1 MGVKVKGLDKIISN
15 LNKKMDEIEKLSMQ
29 GLIKA
34 VIFIRREMDKTP
46 PLIPIEF
53 GNLRGSFFSNP
64 IYIKRRPVVQ
74 FGFTAN
80 YAWFVHEMIDPD
92 INWKRPGSGPKF
104 LEAHLK
110 ANQKEILDI
119 IKKEIKD

>member
-1 MGVKVKGLDKIISN
+1 MATKVKGLDKIGKN
-15 LNKKMDEIEKLSMQ
+15 LNKKVNEYEKTSMA

-34 VIFIRREMDKTP
+34 VIYIRREMDLTP
-46 PLIPIEF
+46 PLIPIDF

-64 IYIKRRPVVQ
+64 IYLKGKPVVQ
-74 FGFTAN
+74 FGFTAF
-80 YAWFVHEMIDPD
+80 YAWFVHEKIDPG

-110 ANQKEILDI
+110 ANEKEILEI
-119 IKKEIKD
+119 IKNEVIK

>member
-1 MGVKVKGLDKIISN
+1 MATKVKGLDKIVKN
-15 LNKKMDEIEKLSMQ
+15 LNKKVNEYEKTSMA

-34 VIFIRREMDKTP
+34 VIYIRREMDLTP
-46 PLIPIEF
+46 PLIPIDF

-64 IYIKRRPVVQ
+64 IYLKGKSVVQ
-74 FGFTAN
+74 FGFTAS
-80 YAWFVHEMIDPD
+80 YAWFVHEKIDPG

-110 ANQKEILDI
+110 ANEKEILEI
-119 IKKEIKD
+119 IKNEVIK